1 MALNLGVLVSGRGTN
16 LQAVIDSIQKG
27 SLEAEVCVV
36 ISSKQDAYAL
46 KRAEKYGI
54 PHYCV
59 LRRDYKRQKDFEREM
74 VSLLKKHDVELVV
87 LAGFMTILSPYF
99 VNEFKNKIINVH
111 PSLIPAFCGKG
122 FYGERVHK
130 AVLDYGVKIT
140 GATVHFVDEE
150 TDTGSIILQ
159 QAVQVL
165 DDDTVESL
173 GARVLKL
180 EHELLPKA
188 INLFARGK
196 LKIEGRRVKIL
207 D

>member
-1 MALNLGVLVSGRGTN
+1 MVLNLGVLVSGRGTN

-27 SLEAEVCVV
+27 NLQAEVCVV
-36 ISSKQDAYAL
+36 ISNKRDAYAL
-46 KRAEKYGI
+46 KRAEKHGI

-59 LRRDYKRQKDFEREM
+59 LRRDYKTQKDFESDM
-74 VSLLKKHDVELVV
+74 VNLLKKHNVELVV

-130 AVLDYGVKIT
+130 AVIDYGVKIT
-140 GATVHFVDEE
+140 GATVHFVDEG
-150 TDTGSIILQ
+150 TDTGPIILQ
-159 QAVQVL
+159 QAVPVL

-173 GARVLKL
+173 AARVLEV
-180 EHELLPKA
+180 EHRLLPKA

>member
-74 VSLLKKHDVELVV
+74 VNLLKKHDVELVV

-140 GATVHFVDEE
+140 GATVHFVDEG

>member
-16 LQAVIDSIQKG
+16 LQAIIDSIQEG
-27 SLEAEVCVV
+27 SLKAEVCIV
-36 ISSKQDAYAL
+36 ISSKQNAYAL
-46 KRAEKYGI
+46 KRAEKHRI

-59 LRRDYKRQKDFEREM
+59 LRRDYKTQKDFEKEM
-74 VSLLKKHDVELVV
+74 INLLKKHNVELVV

-130 AVLDYGVKIT
+130 AVLDYGVKIS
-140 GATVHFVDEE
+140 GATVHFVDEG
-150 TDTGSIILQ
+150 TDTGPIILQ
-159 QAVQVL
+159 QAVPVL
-165 DDDTVESL
+165 DGDTVESL
-173 GARVLKL
+173 AARVLEV
-180 EHELLPKA
+180 EHRLLPKA